1 MVVIMSESEK
11 TCAFDTLFA
20 RSVPHILEN
29 IFFSLDYKSFKT
41 CMDVNKTWK
50 ELLSSEP
57 YQKKLHEMLI
67 EKKNNETKLQ
77 SAIKEGNAEEVRI
90 LITKN
95 VVDVNNKH
103 LSEAV
108 LWGHNDV
115 VKLLIDAGTDIDNQD
130 WAGRTPLSYA
140 AMSFKDVVKTLLDAG
155 ANIDKADYEG
165 ATPLHKAVTFG
176 NKGVVQLLIERGA
189 QPNVATIKGLTP
201 LHLALKYYNY
211 HVIKPLMEGGAD
223 PHWEDRW
230 GVTPMQEA
238 TRMGPKIRELLMP
251 PY

>member
-1 MVVIMSESEK
+1 
-11 TCAFDTLFA
+11 
-20 RSVPHILEN
+20 
-29 IFFSLDYKSFKT
+29 
-41 CMDVNKTWK
+41 MDVNKTWK

-95 VVDVNNKH
+95 VVDVNKH

-108 LWGHNDV
+108 WWGHNDV
-115 VKLLIDAGTDIDNQD
+115 VKLLIDAGTDIDNEVC
-130 WAGRTPLSYA
+130 GKTPLSYA
-140 AMSFKDVVKTLLDAG
+140 AMCFKDIVKTLLDAG

-165 ATPLHKAVTFG
+165 VTPLHRAVRSG

-189 QPNVATIKGLTP
+189 QPNVATIEGLTP
-201 LHLALKYYNY
+201 LHLALKYHNF
-211 HVIKPLMEGGAD
+211 HNGRVIKPLMEGGAD